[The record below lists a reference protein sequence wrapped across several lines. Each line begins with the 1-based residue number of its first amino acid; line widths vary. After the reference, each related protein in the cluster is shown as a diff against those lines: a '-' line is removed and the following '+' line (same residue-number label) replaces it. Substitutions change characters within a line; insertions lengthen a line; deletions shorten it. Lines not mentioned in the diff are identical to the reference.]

1 MLGFTRLF
9 MSALDAGIP
18 FVEAA
23 TMPTNMVVMALL
35 AKLPRGKAAR
45 GDRGENGG
53 VRDATQRDIDWLTR

>member
-1 MLGFTRLF
+1 VLGFTRLF

-35 AKLPRGKAAR
+35 AKLPRGKTSKHG
-45 GDRGENGG
+45 GDTDG
-53 VRDATQRDIDWLTR
+53 VRDATQQDIDWLTH